1 MRRTRSGA
9 TILAAAALAAGS
21 ALAPSAAVADP
32 AGPATAGAAIADRA
46 LMDAAPAGSAA
57 AVPIAAD
64 LSELDDPVSTTSGD
78 VGAQGT
84 TASIRTQRGAVY
96 FYHWGDKLRVSDYLK
111 DGYGVR
117 GYLIANG
124 KKYSV
129 YTGAGK
135 DTSHEKTIN
144 LPEGT
149 PVYVQLCYT
158 KKAADVKCS
167 ATVPGRA

>member
-21 ALAPSAAVADP
+21 ALAPSAAAAAP
-32 AGPATAGAAIADRA
+32 A
-46 LMDAAPAGSAA
+46 DAAPAGPVRIDAAPADAA
-57 AVPIAAD
+57 AADPLVAD
-64 LSELDDPVSTTSGD
+64 LPELDDPVIASGD
-78 VGAQGT
+78 VGVQGT

-96 FYHWGDKLRVSDYLK
+96 FYHWGDKLRVSDYKK

-135 DTSHEKTIN
+135 DTGHEKTIN
-144 LPEGT
+144 LREGT
-149 PVYVQLCYT
+149 RVFIQLCYT
-158 KKAADVKCS
+158 KNAADVKCS
-167 ATVPGRA
+167 RTVEGQA

>member
-9 TILAAAALAAGS
+9 TILAAAALVAGS

-32 AGPATAGAAIADRA
+32 AGPAPTDPV
-46 LMDAAPAGSAA
+46 MSDAAPAGPAA
-57 AVPIAAD
+57 AGPIAAD
-64 LSELDDPVSTTSGD
+64 LSELDTPVIASSGD

-135 DTSHEKTIN
+135 DTGHEKTVN

-149 PVYVQLCYT
+149 PVFIQLCYT
-158 KKAADVKCS
+158 KNAANVKCS
-167 ATVPGRA
+167 GTVPGRA